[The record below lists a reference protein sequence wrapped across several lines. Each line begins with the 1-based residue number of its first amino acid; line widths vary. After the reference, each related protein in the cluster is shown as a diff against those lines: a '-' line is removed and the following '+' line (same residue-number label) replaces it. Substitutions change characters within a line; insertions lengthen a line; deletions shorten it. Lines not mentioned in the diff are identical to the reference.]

1 MDYPST
7 VLFHW
12 NHISAFPHQNLVLGV
27 ESEIAPLVVPQK
39 SSDYSQRVLWDAP
52 TLVLVAYSQNT
63 LLIGRQD
70 DPGVHQGAPCLDPL
84 GVAQISP
91 LIDLLMYPPVL
102 EKGLVD
108 AFVHLTWVSS

>member
-1 MDYPST
+1 MHVLLVLQMDYPLT

-12 NHISAFPHQNLVLGV
+12 NQISAFPHQYLVLGV
-27 ESEIAPLVVPQK
+27 ESEIVPLVVPQK
-39 SSDYSQRVLWDAP
+39 SSDYLQRVLWDAP
-52 TLVLVAYSQNT
+52 ALVLVAYSQDT

-91 LIDLLMYPPVL
+91 
-102 EKGLVD
+102 
-108 AFVHLTWVSS
+108 